1 MSRVIEDRL
10 NQLQQLK
17 ALGIE
22 PFPSVTFPTT
32 HTTKEILEQ
41 WEKNP
46 EAFNKVALAGR
57 LMVKRV
63 MGKASFGVLQ
73 DSWGRIQLYFN
84 RDILCP
90 GEDKTL
96 YNTVFKKLIAHGDI
110 IGVEGRVFKTKTGEI
125 TIEVQRFVLLAK
137 ALRPLPMPKE
147 KDGKVWDAFTD
158 PEQRYRRRYVDLI
171 VNPHVREIF
180 RKRAKIIQTIRNFL
194 IQQGFLEVETPI
206 LQPIYGGANAK
217 PFVTYHNALGMRLYL
232 RIANELYLKRLIVG
246 GYDAVFEFAKD
257 FRNEGIDKY
266 HNPEFTQLEFYV
278 AYKDYRWMMDFIER
292 LLEYTAKAVVGTTSV
307 TFQNQTID
315 FKRPWKRVSFY
326 ESIQL
331 YTGLDAYSADEATL
345 RRYLEEQAIEVP
357 AYASKGVMLDLLFSK
372 KVEPHLIQ
380 PTIVYDYPVEMSPL
394 AKQKV
399 DDPTL
404 TERFE
409 VICSGKEL
417 CNAFSEL
424 NDPIEQRKRF
434 EAQLQLRRLGDE
446 EAMVMDE
453 DFIQALEFG
462 MPPTAGLGLGID
474 RLTMLLTDSPS
485 IQEVL
490 FFPQMRPKQ
499 KADEESELSR
509 VIGEEAVVAQLEAIG
524 IRRVEDLLAIEPSV
538 LQEKL
543 QHRNIVV
550 DLNQI
555 RDWIRFAKRH
565 LAT

>member
-499 KADEESELSR
+499 RADEESDLSR